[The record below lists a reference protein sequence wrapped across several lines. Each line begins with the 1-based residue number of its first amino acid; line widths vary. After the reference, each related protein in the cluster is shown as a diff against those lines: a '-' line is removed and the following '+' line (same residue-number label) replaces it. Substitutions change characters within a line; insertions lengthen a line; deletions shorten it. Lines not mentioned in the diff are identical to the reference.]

1 MATPLSDSAL
11 SPLSPLKTIA
21 VVGLGTMGTG
31 IAEVLAKAGREVIGI
46 DISEARTAQALATL
60 EAATTRAVARG
71 RLTEEERVRA
81 LARVRTATDLGA
93 AADADLVIE
102 VAPESYEIKQQIF
115 RELDGIVRPGTIL
128 ATGTNA
134 LSVTRL
140 AADSARPE
148 RVLGL
153 HFFNPAPAMRLVE
166 VVSSVLTAP
175 QAVAAVTDLAI
186 ELGKEPVAVGDRP
199 GFVADGLLFGYL
211 NQAAAMYE
219 ARYASREDIDAAMRL
234 GCGLPMG
241 PLALLDLIGVDTA
254 RTVLEAMYAESR
266 DRLHAPAPILKQLSE
281 AGLTG
286 RKSGRG
292 FYTYEA
298 PCSGTVV
305 PDALT
310 PAAGTSPVAGRE
322 VRSVGVAG
330 SGTMASGIAEVF
342 AKGGYDVVLA
352 ARSEEKAQAAKARI
366 GTSLSRS
373 VDKGRLTAEAA
384 ARVLDRI
391 TPAGSYDAFAEVD
404 LAVEA
409 IAEDLEVKRQL
420 FATLDKVC
428 KPGAVLATTT
438 SSLPVVACARAT
450 SRPQD
455 VIGMHFFNPAPAM
468 KLVEVVRTVL
478 TADDVHATV
487 REVCTKI
494 RKHAVDCGDRAGFI
508 VNALLFP
515 YLNNAIKM
523 VQEHYAS
530 LDDIDAAMKPGRRL
544 PDGPLRAA
552 GRGRAG
558 RLAGHREGAAP
569 RVPRP
574 RSRPGSAAGAP
585 GGRGLPRPQDRPRL
599 PRVCPPLTASATGHG
614 RSRTGAGCSTR
625 VALPRPSGP
634 AVPRPPGAGDT
645 PDLRIGLR
653 ACSTFG
659 SCPSP
664 PSPHVHQLRPTRRRV
679 PQAVAPPPS
688 GSRCAGNW
696 RQQPWSC
703 SRPRGTRPPPSTR
716 SPPPPASP
724 GAPSSATSAPR
735 KRRSSRT
742 TTTR

>member
-1 MATPLSDSAL
+1 MATPLSDTPL
-11 SPLSPLKTIA
+11 SPSSPLKTVA

-31 IAEVLAKAGREVIGI
+31 IAEVLARAGREVIGI
-46 DISEARTAQALATL
+46 DVGEEQAARALAAL
-60 EAATTRAVARG
+60 EAATARAVRRG
-71 RLTEEERVRA
+71 RLSEEERA
-81 LARVRTATDLGA
+81 GMLARVRTGTDLTA

-102 VAPESYEIKQQIF
+102 VAPESYEIKQRILG
-115 RELDGIVRPGTIL
+115 ELDGIVRPDTIL

-140 AADSARPE
+140 ASGSARPE

-153 HFFNPAPAMRLVE
+153 HFFNPAPAMKLVE

-175 QAVAAVTDLAI
+175 QAVTAVTALAV

-219 ARYASREDIDAAMRL
+219 AKYASREDIDAAMRL

-266 DRLHAPAPILKQLSE
+266 DRLHAPAPLLKQLSE

-286 RKSGRG
+286 RKAGRG
-292 FYTYEA
+292 FYTYAA
-298 PCSGTVV
+298 PGSATVV

-310 PAAGTSPVAGRE
+310 PAAGDTGAAGRT

-342 AKGGYDVVLA
+342 AKAGYDVVLA
-352 ARSEEKAQAAKARI
+352 ARSEEKARAARARV
-366 GTSLSRS
+366 GKSLARS

-384 ARVLDRI
+384 AQALERI
-391 TPAGSYDAFAEVD
+391 VPAGSYDAFAEVD

-409 IAEDLEVKRQL
+409 VAEDLDVKRQL
-420 FATLDKVC
+420 FTALDKVC

-487 REVCTKI
+487 REVCGRI
-494 RKHAVDCGDRAGFI
+494 GKHAVDCGDRAGFI

-515 YLNNAIKM
+515 YLNNAVKM

-530 LDDIDAAMKPGRRL
+530 LDDIDAAMKLGGGYPMGPFELLDVVGLDVSLAIEKVLHREFREPGL
-544 PDGPLRAA
+544 APAPLLEHLVAA
-552 GRGRAG
+552 GCLGRKT
-558 RLAGHREGAAP
+558 
-569 RVPRP
+569 
-574 RSRPGSAAGAP
+574 
-585 GGRGLPRPQDRPRL
+585 GRGFREY
-599 PRVCPPLTASATGHG
+599 A
-614 RSRTGAGCSTR
+614 
-625 VALPRPSGP
+625 
-634 AVPRPPGAGDT
+634 
-645 PDLRIGLR
+645 
-653 ACSTFG
+653 
-659 SCPSP
+659 
-664 PSPHVHQLRPTRRRV
+664 RR
-679 PQAVAPPPS
+679 
-688 GSRCAGNW
+688 
-696 RQQPWSC
+696 
-703 SRPRGTRPPPSTR
+703 
-716 SPPPPASP
+716 
-724 GAPSSATSAPR
+724 
-735 KRRSSRT
+735 
-742 TTTR
+742 

>member
-1 MATPLSDSAL
+1 MATPQSDT
-11 SPLSPLKTIA
+11 PLSPLRTVA

-31 IAEVLAKAGREVIGI
+31 IAEVLAAAGRDVIGI
-46 DISEARTAQALATL
+46 DVQEAQAAKCVAAL
-60 EAATTRAVARG
+60 EASTARAVERG
-71 RLTEEERVRA
+71 RLTGQQRA
-81 LARVRTATDLGA
+81 ELLARVTTGTDLSA
-93 AADADLVIE
+93 AAPADLVIE

-115 RELDGIVRPGTIL
+115 RELDGIVRPDAVL

-140 AADSARPE
+140 AADSAHPE

-153 HFFNPAPAMRLVE
+153 HFFNPAPAMKLVE

-175 QAVAAVTDLAI
+175 AAVTAVTDLALD
-186 ELGKEPVAVGDRP
+186 LGKEPVAVGDRP

-241 PLALLDLIGVDTA
+241 PLALLDLIGIDTA
-254 RTVLEAMYAESR
+254 RTVLEAMYSASR

-286 RKSGRG
+286 RKAGRG

-298 PCSGTVV
+298 PGSGTVV
-305 PDALT
+305 ADALT
-310 PAAGTSPVAGRE
+310 PREDGPSAAGRP

-342 AKGGYDVVLA
+342 AKAGFEVVLA

-366 GTSLSRS
+366 GKSLSRS
-373 VDKGRLTAEAA
+373 VDKGRMTAEAA
-384 ARVLDRI
+384 ASTLDLIRA
-391 TPAGSYDAFAEVD
+391 TGTYDDFADVD

-409 IAEDLEVKRQL
+409 VAEDLEVKRQL
-420 FATLDKVC
+420 FTTLDKVC

-487 REVCTKI
+487 REVCAKI

-515 YLNNAIKM
+515 YLNNAVKM
-523 VQEHYAS
+523 VQEHYAT
-530 LDDIDAAMKPGRRL
+530 LDDIDAAMKLGGGYPMGPFELLDVVGLDVSLAIEKVLHREFRDPGL
-544 PDGPLRAA
+544 APAPLLEHLVAA
-552 GRGRAG
+552 GCLGRKT
-558 RLAGHREGAAP
+558 
-569 RVPRP
+569 
-574 RSRPGSAAGAP
+574 
-585 GGRGLPRPQDRPRL
+585 GRGFREY
-599 PRVCPPLTASATGHG
+599 AKH
-614 RSRTGAGCSTR
+614 
-625 VALPRPSGP
+625 
-634 AVPRPPGAGDT
+634 
-645 PDLRIGLR
+645 
-653 ACSTFG
+653 
-659 SCPSP
+659 
-664 PSPHVHQLRPTRRRV
+664 
-679 PQAVAPPPS
+679 
-688 GSRCAGNW
+688 
-696 RQQPWSC
+696 
-703 SRPRGTRPPPSTR
+703 
-716 SPPPPASP
+716 
-724 GAPSSATSAPR
+724 
-735 KRRSSRT
+735 
-742 TTTR
+742 

>member
-1 MATPLSDSAL
+1 MATPLSDT
-11 SPLSPLKTIA
+11 PLSPLRTVA

-31 IAEVLAKAGREVIGI
+31 IAEVLAAAGRDVIGI
-46 DISEARTAQALATL
+46 DVSEAQAAKCVAAL
-60 EAATTRAVARG
+60 EASTARAVERG
-71 RLTEEERVRA
+71 RLTEQRRA
-81 LARVRTATDLGA
+81 ALLARVTTGTDLA
-93 AADADLVIE
+93 AAAGADLVIE

-115 RELDGIVRPGTIL
+115 RELDGIVRPETVL

-140 AADSARPE
+140 AADSAHPE
-148 RVLGL
+148 RVLGM
-153 HFFNPAPAMRLVE
+153 HFFNPAPAMKLVE

-175 QAVAAVTDLAI
+175 AAVTAVTDLALD
-186 ELGKEPVAVGDRP
+186 LGKEPVAVGDRP

-254 RTVLEAMYAESR
+254 RTVLDAMYAASR

-286 RKSGRG
+286 RKAGRG

-298 PCSGTVV
+298 PGSGTVV
-305 PDALT
+305 EDALT
-310 PAAGTSPVAGRE
+310 PREDGPSAAGRP

-342 AKGGYDVVLA
+342 AKAGFEVVLA
-352 ARSEEKAQAAKARI
+352 ARSEEKARAAKARI

-373 VDKGRLTAEAA
+373 VDRGRMTAEAA
-384 ARVLDRI
+384 AGTLDLIRP
-391 TPAGSYDAFAEVD
+391 TGTYDDFADVD

-409 IAEDLEVKRQL
+409 VAEDLEVKRQL

-487 REVCTKI
+487 REVCAKV

-515 YLNNAIKM
+515 YLNNAVKM
-523 VQEHYAS
+523 VQEHYAT
-530 LDDIDAAMKPGRRL
+530 LDDIDAAMKLGGGYPMGPFELLDVVGLDVSLAIEKVLHREFRDPGL
-544 PDGPLRAA
+544 APAPLLEHLVAA
-552 GRGRAG
+552 GCLGRKT
-558 RLAGHREGAAP
+558 
-569 RVPRP
+569 
-574 RSRPGSAAGAP
+574 
-585 GGRGLPRPQDRPRL
+585 GRGFREY
-599 PRVCPPLTASATGHG
+599 A
-614 RSRTGAGCSTR
+614 
-625 VALPRPSGP
+625 
-634 AVPRPPGAGDT
+634 
-645 PDLRIGLR
+645 
-653 ACSTFG
+653 
-659 SCPSP
+659 
-664 PSPHVHQLRPTRRRV
+664 
-679 PQAVAPPPS
+679 
-688 GSRCAGNW
+688 
-696 RQQPWSC
+696 
-703 SRPRGTRPPPSTR
+703 
-716 SPPPPASP
+716 
-724 GAPSSATSAPR
+724 
-735 KRRSSRT
+735 KR
-742 TTTR
+742 

>member
-1 MATPLSDSAL
+1 MATPLSDPS
-11 SPLSPLKTIA
+11 LSPLKTIA

-31 IAEVLAKAGREVIGI
+31 ITEVLATAGREVIGV
-46 DISEARTAQALATL
+46 DLSEARTAAAVAAL
-60 EAATTRAVARG
+60 EAATAHSVERG
-71 RLTEEERVRA
+71 RLTGEERADA
-81 LARVRTATDLGA
+81 LARVRTSTDLGA
-93 AADADLVIE
+93 VADADLVIE
-102 VAPESYEIKQQIF
+102 VVPESYEIKHQVF
-115 RELDGIVRPGTIL
+115 RELDAIVRPEAIL

-153 HFFNPAPAMRLVE
+153 HFFNPAPAMKLVE

-175 QAVAAVTDLAI
+175 QAVAAVTDLAV

-219 ARYASREDIDAAMRL
+219 AKYASREDIDAAMRL

-254 RTVLEAMYAESR
+254 RTVLEAMYAESH

-292 FYTYEA
+292 FYTYDA
-298 PCSGTVV
+298 PGSATVV
-305 PDALT
+305 RDAQTPLEGGSLT
-310 PAAGTSPVAGRE
+310 PGRA
-322 VRSVGVAG
+322 VHSVGVAG

-342 AKGGYDVVLA
+342 AKAGYDVVLA
-352 ARSEEKAQAAKARI
+352 ARSDEKARTAKARI
-366 GTSLSRS
+366 GKSLARS

-384 ARVLDRI
+384 AQTLDRI
-391 TPAGSYDAFAEVD
+391 TPAGSYEAFADVD

-409 IAEDLEVKRQL
+409 VAEDLEIKQQL
-420 FATLDKVC
+420 FRTLDKVC
-428 KPGAVLATTT
+428 KPGAILATTT

-487 REVCTKI
+487 REVCGKV

-530 LDDIDAAMKPGRRL
+530 LDDIDAAMKLGGGYPMGPFELLDVVGLDVSLAIEKVLHREFRDPGL
-544 PDGPLRAA
+544 APAPLLEHLVAA
-552 GRGRAG
+552 GCLGRKT
-558 RLAGHREGAAP
+558 
-569 RVPRP
+569 
-574 RSRPGSAAGAP
+574 
-585 GGRGLPRPQDRPRL
+585 GRGFREY
-599 PRVCPPLTASATGHG
+599 A
-614 RSRTGAGCSTR
+614 
-625 VALPRPSGP
+625 
-634 AVPRPPGAGDT
+634 
-645 PDLRIGLR
+645 
-653 ACSTFG
+653 
-659 SCPSP
+659 
-664 PSPHVHQLRPTRRRV
+664 RR
-679 PQAVAPPPS
+679 
-688 GSRCAGNW
+688 
-696 RQQPWSC
+696 
-703 SRPRGTRPPPSTR
+703 
-716 SPPPPASP
+716 
-724 GAPSSATSAPR
+724 
-735 KRRSSRT
+735 
-742 TTTR
+742 

>member
-1 MATPLSDSAL
+1 MATPLSDPSQ
-11 SPLSPLKTIA
+11 SPLQTIA

-31 IAEVLAKAGREVIGI
+31 IAEVLAKAGRTVVGI
-46 DISEARTAQALATL
+46 DISESQAAKCVAAL
-60 EAATTRAVARG
+60 EASTARGVERG
-71 RLTEEERVRA
+71 RLTEEERA
-81 LARVRTATDLGA
+81 EILGRVRTSADLRT

-115 RELDGIVRPGTIL
+115 RELDGIVRPETIL

-140 AADSARPE
+140 AADSSRPE

-175 QAVAAVTDLAI
+175 AAVTAVTDLA
-186 ELGKEPVAVGDRP
+186 LDLSKEPVAVGDRP

-219 ARYASREDIDAAMRL
+219 AKYASREDIDAAMRL

-254 RTVLEAMYAESR
+254 RTVLEAMYAASR

-286 RKSGRG
+286 RKTGRG

-298 PCSGTVV
+298 PGSPVV
-305 PDALT
+305 VRDALT
-310 PAAGTSPVAGRE
+310 PLEGGDLVPGRE

-342 AKGGYDVVLA
+342 AKAGYGVVIA
-352 ARSEEKAQAAKARI
+352 ARSAEKAQTAKARI
-366 GTSLSRS
+366 GKSLNRS
-373 VDKGRLTAEAA
+373 VDKGRMTAEAA
-384 ARVLDRI
+384 AATLDRI
-391 TPAGSYDAFAEVD
+391 TATGTYDDFADVD

-409 IAEDLEVKRQL
+409 VAEDLEVKRQL
-420 FATLDKVC
+420 FAALDKVC
-428 KPGAVLATTT
+428 KPGAILATTT

-487 REVCTKI
+487 REVCGRI
-494 RKHAVDCGDRAGFI
+494 RKHPVDCGDRAGFI

-523 VQEHYAS
+523 VEEHYAT
-530 LDDIDAAMKPGRRL
+530 LDDIDAAMKLGGGYPMGPFELLDVVGLDVSLAIEKVLHREFRDPGL
-544 PDGPLRAA
+544 APAPLLEHLVAA
-552 GRGRAG
+552 GCLGRKT
-558 RLAGHREGAAP
+558 
-569 RVPRP
+569 
-574 RSRPGSAAGAP
+574 
-585 GGRGLPRPQDRPRL
+585 GRGFREY
-599 PRVCPPLTASATGHG
+599 A
-614 RSRTGAGCSTR
+614 
-625 VALPRPSGP
+625 
-634 AVPRPPGAGDT
+634 
-645 PDLRIGLR
+645 
-653 ACSTFG
+653 
-659 SCPSP
+659 
-664 PSPHVHQLRPTRRRV
+664 
-679 PQAVAPPPS
+679 
-688 GSRCAGNW
+688 
-696 RQQPWSC
+696 
-703 SRPRGTRPPPSTR
+703 
-716 SPPPPASP
+716 
-724 GAPSSATSAPR
+724 
-735 KRRSSRT
+735 KR
-742 TTTR
+742 

>member
-1 MATPLSDSAL
+1 MATPLSDTPL
-11 SPLSPLKTIA
+11 SPSSPLKTVA

-31 IAEVLAKAGREVIGI
+31 IAEVLARAGREVIGI
-46 DISEARTAQALATL
+46 DVGEEQAARALAAL
-60 EAATTRAVARG
+60 EAATARAVRRG
-71 RLTEEERVRA
+71 RLSEEERA
-81 LARVRTATDLGA
+81 GMLARVRTGTDLTA

-102 VAPESYEIKQQIF
+102 VAPESYEIKQRILG
-115 RELDGIVRPGTIL
+115 ELDGIVRPDTIL

-140 AADSARPE
+140 ASGSARPE

-175 QAVAAVTDLAI
+175 QAVAAVTALAV

-219 ARYASREDIDAAMRL
+219 AKYASREDIDAAMRL

-266 DRLHAPAPILKQLSE
+266 DRLHAPAPLLKQLSE

-286 RKSGRG
+286 RKAGRG
-292 FYTYEA
+292 FYTYAA
-298 PCSGTVV
+298 PGSATVV

-310 PAAGTSPVAGRE
+310 PAAGDTGAAGRT

-342 AKGGYDVVLA
+342 AKAGYDVVLA
-352 ARSEEKAQAAKARI
+352 ARSEEKARAARARV
-366 GTSLSRS
+366 GKSLARS

-384 ARVLDRI
+384 AQALERI
-391 TPAGSYDAFAEVD
+391 VPAGSYDAFAEVD

-409 IAEDLEVKRQL
+409 VAEDLDVKRQL
-420 FATLDKVC
+420 FAALDKVC

-487 REVCTKI
+487 REVCGRI
-494 RKHAVDCGDRAGFI
+494 GKHAVDCGDRAGFI

-515 YLNNAIKM
+515 YLNNAVKM

-530 LDDIDAAMKPGRRL
+530 LDDIDAAMKLGGGYPMGPFELLDVVGLDVSLAIEKVLHREFREPGL
-544 PDGPLRAA
+544 APAPLLEHLVAA
-552 GRGRAG
+552 GCLGRKT
-558 RLAGHREGAAP
+558 
-569 RVPRP
+569 
-574 RSRPGSAAGAP
+574 
-585 GGRGLPRPQDRPRL
+585 GRGFREY
-599 PRVCPPLTASATGHG
+599 A
-614 RSRTGAGCSTR
+614 
-625 VALPRPSGP
+625 
-634 AVPRPPGAGDT
+634 
-645 PDLRIGLR
+645 
-653 ACSTFG
+653 
-659 SCPSP
+659 
-664 PSPHVHQLRPTRRRV
+664 RR
-679 PQAVAPPPS
+679 
-688 GSRCAGNW
+688 
-696 RQQPWSC
+696 
-703 SRPRGTRPPPSTR
+703 
-716 SPPPPASP
+716 
-724 GAPSSATSAPR
+724 
-735 KRRSSRT
+735 
-742 TTTR
+742 